1 MFWERDEVAEQPEPE
16 VQEETPPVNP
26 PPAGSVRVEFLDGA
40 FKGRI
45 TVLNRRTADALIGR
59 IRILDG

>member
-1 MFWERDEVAEQPEPE
+1 MFWDREEVAEQPEPE
-16 VQEETPPVNP
+16 VQEETPPKP

-40 FKGRI
+40 FKGRVM
-45 TVLNRRTADALIGR
+45 VLNRRTADALIGR